1 MQNKDFYIGR
11 WITKCLLICFMVAS
25 CSRYPARVEEM
36 LALSGSNRAE
46 LEKVL
51 EHYVDSA
58 EKREAAEFLIANM
71 VGIYVVDSAV
81 QERLAPFYEQCDT
94 LRELYKDKQR
104 MRWVN
109 GVDSLWSAFRDGRN
123 VDISTV
129 PLLQVVTAR
138 QMIAEI
144 DLAFRVCKVAALQ
157 DNDTLAIQAYLS
169 ALAKLEKTEE
179 YKLQGFVH
187 EYIGV
192 LNTDRKLY
200 KDALDNYQSSAY
212 CFQKAVDTL
221 GVIYVYRD
229 IARIYYVEQKYD
241 SVYNYIN
248 RALSLCEK
256 KKGCIS
262 FERVIPSLLQVKG
275 IAKRNEGDLGD
286 AIALLKTAVET
297 EQDRHSMHHCSMS
310 LGNIYLNLNKLDEA
324 GRCFAL
330 ALNSENPRTLAGA
343 YHYLYL
349 LEKKQKKYAMA
360 LYFKEK
366 SDSLL
371 VIERDAKQTSQILTL
386 QRKYERGKLL
396 LEKQQVEREKQIQL
410 YFWIAVV
417 LFIILL
423 CIVLY
428 FLLRK
433 RYEGLFRKNMQI
445 IEENECMIKRYV
457 YELDVLKQRAGEMA
471 ETNREKIAKLNQ
483 KILLLESE
491 NKKIS
496 ENVCVNGVYLLEQL
510 KKEKLI
516 VKNMTNQEKEQLL
529 EYIDLIYGNF
539 ISRLKKDFKLTSG
552 NLMLLALLKVGFTS
566 SELMF
571 TFDCEMNSIF
581 TKKRRLRGILSL
593 DTNDKLEEFVALY

>member
-1 MQNKDFYIGR
+1 MK
-11 WITKCLLICFMVAS
+11 KLLYLGLLSVCVLLGS
-25 CSRYPARVEEM
+25 CVEKNV
-36 LALSGSNRAE
+36 SNVFD
-46 LEKVL
+46 KV
-51 EHYVDSA
+51 EGYMDVCPDSA
-58 EKREAAEFLIANM
+58 L
-71 VGIYVVDSAV
+71 
-81 QERLAPFYEQCDT
+81 LLLEQIPHSEE
-94 LRELYKDKQR
+94 LRGKQR
-104 MRWVN
+104 ADYALLLTQARDKN
-109 GVDSLWSAFRDGRN
+109 YLDSLQSDSLIKIA
-123 VDISTV
+123 VDYYKNG
-129 PLLQVVTAR
+129 
-138 QMIAEI
+138 E
-144 DLAFRVCKVAALQ
+144 DKVKAGKALFYYGKVMHLQ

-200 KDALDNYQSSAY
+200 KDALGNYQSSAY

-275 IAKRNEGDLGD
+275 IAKRNGGDLGD

-310 LGNIYLNLNKLDEA
+310 LGNIYLNQNKLDEA
-324 GRCFAL
+324 KRYFTL
-330 ALNSENPRTLAGA
+330 ALKSERPRTLAGA

-349 LEKKQKKYAMA
+349 LEKRQKKYAIA

-371 VIERDAKQTSQILTL
+371 SVDLDAKQASQILTL
-386 QRKYERGKLL
+386 QRKYEKGKLL
-396 LEKQQVEREKQIQL
+396 LEKQQVEHEKKIQF
-410 YFWIAVV
+410 YFGMVIV

-423 CIVLY
+423 CLVLY

-433 RYEGLFRKNMQI
+433 KYKEMFRKNMQVI
-445 IEENECMIKRYV
+445 KENECMIKRYV
-457 YELDVLKQRAGEMA
+457 YELDMLKQKAGETA
-471 ETNREKIAKLNQ
+471 ETNREKVGKLNQ

-491 NKKIS
+491 NKKIR

-516 VKNMTNQEKEQLL
+516 VKNMTKQEKEQLL
-529 EYIDLIYGNF
+529 EYMDLIYGNL

-552 NLMLLALLKVGFTS
+552 NLILIALLKVGFTTT
-566 SELMF
+566 ELMF

-581 TKKRRLRGILSL
+581 TKKRRLRENLNL
-593 DTNDKLEEFVALY
+593 DTNDKLEEFMGS

>member
-1 MQNKDFYIGR
+1 MKKLLYLGLLSVCVLLGSCVEKNVSNVFDKVEGYMDVCPDSALLLLEQIPHSEELRGKQRADYALLLTQARDKNYLDSLQSDSLIKIAVDYYKNGEDKVKAGKALFYYG
-11 WITKCLLICFMVAS
+11 KVMDLQGND
-25 CSRYPARVEEM
+25 M
-36 LALSGSNRAE
+36 LA
-46 LEKVL
+46 
-51 EHYVDSA
+51 
-58 EKREAAEFLIANM
+58 M
-71 VGIYVVDSAV
+71 
-81 QERLAPFYEQCDT
+81 
-94 LRELYKDKQR
+94 
-104 MRWVN
+104 
-109 GVDSLWSAFRDGRN
+109 
-123 VDISTV
+123 
-129 PLLQVVTAR
+129 
-138 QMIAEI
+138 
-144 DLAFRVCKVAALQ
+144 
-157 DNDTLAIQAYLS
+157 QAYLN

-179 YKLQGFVH
+179 YKLQGLAY
-187 EYIGV
+187 EYIGI
-192 LNTDRKLY
+192 LNADRKLH
-200 KDALDNYQSSAY
+200 KDALDNYQSSVY
-212 CFQKAVDTL
+212 CFQKAADTL

-310 LGNIYLNLNKLDEA
+310 LGNIYLNQNKLAEA
-324 GRCFAL
+324 KRDFTL
-330 ALNSENPRTLAGA
+330 ALKSERPRTLAGA

-349 LEKKQKKYAMA
+349 LEKRQKKYAIA

-371 VIERDAKQTSQILTL
+371 SVDLDAKQASQILTL
-386 QRKYERGKLL
+386 QRKYEKGKLL
-396 LEKQQVEREKQIQL
+396 LEKQQVEHEKKIQF
-410 YFWIAVV
+410 YFGMVIV

-423 CIVLY
+423 CLVLY

-433 RYEGLFRKNMQI
+433 KYKEMFRKNMQVI
-445 IEENECMIKRYV
+445 KENECMIKRYV
-457 YELDVLKQRAGEMA
+457 YELDMLKQKAGETA
-471 ETNREKIAKLNQ
+471 ETNREKVGKLNQ

-491 NKKIS
+491 NKKIR

-516 VKNMTNQEKEQLL
+516 VKNMTKQEKEQLL
-529 EYIDLIYGNF
+529 EYMDLIYGNL

-552 NLMLLALLKVGFTS
+552 NLILIALLKVGFTTT
-566 SELMF
+566 ELMF

-581 TKKRRLRGILSL
+581 TKKRRLRENLNL
-593 DTNDKLEEFVALY
+593 DTNDKLEEFITLY

>member
-1 MQNKDFYIGR
+1 MK
-11 WITKCLLICFMVAS
+11 KLLYLGLLSVCVLLGS
-25 CSRYPARVEEM
+25 CVEKNV
-36 LALSGSNRAE
+36 SNVFD
-46 LEKVL
+46 KV
-51 EHYVDSA
+51 EGYMDVCPDSA
-58 EKREAAEFLIANM
+58 L
-71 VGIYVVDSAV
+71 
-81 QERLAPFYEQCDT
+81 LLLEQIPHSEE
-94 LRELYKDKQR
+94 LRGKQR
-104 MRWVN
+104 ADYALLLTQARDKN
-109 GVDSLWSAFRDGRN
+109 YLDSLQSDSLIKIA
-123 VDISTV
+123 VDYYKNG
-129 PLLQVVTAR
+129 
-138 QMIAEI
+138 E
-144 DLAFRVCKVAALQ
+144 DKVKAGKALFYYGKVMHLQ

-200 KDALDNYQSSAY
+200 KDALGNYQSSAY

-275 IAKRNEGDLGD
+275 IAKRNGGDLGD

-310 LGNIYLNLNKLDEA
+310 LGNIYLNQNKLDEA
-324 GRCFAL
+324 KRYFTL
-330 ALNSENPRTLAGA
+330 ALKSERPRTLAGA

-349 LEKKQKKYAMA
+349 LEKRQKKYAIA

-371 VIERDAKQTSQILTL
+371 SVDLDAKQASQILTL
-386 QRKYERGKLL
+386 QRKYEKGKLL
-396 LEKQQVEREKQIQL
+396 LEKQQVEHEKKIQF
-410 YFWIAVV
+410 YFGMVIV

-423 CIVLY
+423 CLVLY

-433 RYEGLFRKNMQI
+433 KYKEMFRKNMQVI
-445 IEENECMIKRYV
+445 KENECMIKRYV
-457 YELDVLKQRAGEMA
+457 YELDMLKQKAGETA
-471 ETNREKIAKLNQ
+471 ETNREKVGKLNQ

-491 NKKIS
+491 NKKIR

-516 VKNMTNQEKEQLL
+516 VKNMTKQEKEQLL
-529 EYIDLIYGNF
+529 EYMDLIYGNL

-552 NLMLLALLKVGFTS
+552 NLILIALLKVGFTTT
-566 SELMF
+566 ELMF

-581 TKKRRLRGILSL
+581 TKNSAKI
-593 DTNDKLEEFVALY
+593 F

>member
-1 MQNKDFYIGR
+1 MK
-11 WITKCLLICFMVAS
+11 KLLYLGLLSVCVLLGS
-25 CSRYPARVEEM
+25 CVEKNV
-36 LALSGSNRAE
+36 SNVFD
-46 LEKVL
+46 KV
-51 EHYVDSA
+51 EGYMDVCPDSA
-58 EKREAAEFLIANM
+58 L
-71 VGIYVVDSAV
+71 
-81 QERLAPFYEQCDT
+81 LLLEQIPHSEE
-94 LRELYKDKQR
+94 LRGKQR
-104 MRWVN
+104 ADYALLLTQARDKN
-109 GVDSLWSAFRDGRN
+109 YLDSLQSDSLIKIA
-123 VDISTV
+123 VDYYKNG
-129 PLLQVVTAR
+129 
-138 QMIAEI
+138 E
-144 DLAFRVCKVAALQ
+144 DKVKAGKALFYYGKVMHLQ

-310 LGNIYLNLNKLDEA
+310 LGNIYLNQNKLDGA
-324 GRCFAL
+324 KRYFTL
-330 ALNSENPRTLAGA
+330 ALKSERPRTLAGA

-349 LEKKQKKYAMA
+349 LEKRQKKYAIA

-371 VIERDAKQTSQILTL
+371 SVDLDAKQASQILTL
-386 QRKYERGKLL
+386 QRKYEKGKLL
-396 LEKQQVEREKQIQL
+396 LEKQQVEHEKKIQF
-410 YFWIAVV
+410 YFGMVIV

-423 CIVLY
+423 CLVLY

-433 RYEGLFRKNMQI
+433 KYKEMFRKNMQVI
-445 IEENECMIKRYV
+445 KENECMIKRYV
-457 YELDVLKQRAGEMA
+457 YELDMLKQKAGETA
-471 ETNREKIAKLNQ
+471 ETNREKVGKLNQ

-491 NKKIS
+491 NKKIR

-516 VKNMTNQEKEQLL
+516 VKNMTKQEKEQLL
-529 EYIDLIYGNF
+529 EYMDLIYGNL

-552 NLMLLALLKVGFTS
+552 NLILIALLKVGFTTT
-566 SELMF
+566 ELMF

-581 TKKRRLRGILSL
+581 TKKRRLRENLNL
-593 DTNDKLEEFVALY
+593 DTNDKLEEFITLY

>member
-1 MQNKDFYIGR
+1 MK
-11 WITKCLLICFMVAS
+11 KLLYLGLLSVCVLLGS
-25 CSRYPARVEEM
+25 CVEKNVSNVFDKVERYMDVYP
-36 LALSGSNRAE
+36 
-46 LEKVL
+46 
-51 EHYVDSA
+51 DSA
-58 EKREAAEFLIANM
+58 LLLLEQIPHPEK
-71 VGIYVVDSAV
+71 
-81 QERLAPFYEQCDT
+81 
-94 LRELYKDKQR
+94 LRGKQR
-104 MRWVN
+104 ADYALLLTQARDKN
-109 GVDSLWSAFRDGRN
+109 YLDSLQSDSLIKIA
-123 VDISTV
+123 VDYYKNG
-129 PLLQVVTAR
+129 
-138 QMIAEI
+138 E
-144 DLAFRVCKVAALQ
+144 DKVKAGKALFYYGKVMHLQ

-310 LGNIYLNLNKLDEA
+310 LGNIYLNQNKLDEA
-324 GRCFAL
+324 KRYFTL
-330 ALNSENPRTLAGA
+330 ALKSERPRTLAGA

-349 LEKKQKKYAMA
+349 LEKRQKKYAMA

-371 VIERDAKQTSQILTL
+371 SVDLDAKQASQILTL
-386 QRKYERGKLL
+386 QRKYEKGKLL
-396 LEKQQVEREKQIQL
+396 LEKQQVEHEKKIQF
-410 YFWIAVV
+410 YFGMVIV

-423 CIVLY
+423 CLVLY

-433 RYEGLFRKNMQI
+433 RYKEMFRKNMQVI
-445 IEENECMIKRYV
+445 KENECMIKRYV
-457 YELDVLKQRAGEMA
+457 YELDVLKQKAGETA
-471 ETNREKIAKLNQ
+471 ETNREKVGKLNQ

-491 NKKIS
+491 NKKIR
-496 ENVCVNGVYLLEQL
+496 ENVCVNGVYLLDQL

-516 VKNMTNQEKEQLL
+516 VKNMTKQEKEQLL
-529 EYIDLIYGNF
+529 EYMDLIYGNL

-552 NLMLLALLKVGFTS
+552 NLILIALLKVGFTTT
-566 SELMF
+566 ELMF

-581 TKKRRLRGILSL
+581 TKKRRLRESLNL
-593 DTNDKLEEFVALY
+593 DTTDKLEEFITLY

>member
-1 MQNKDFYIGR
+1 MK
-11 WITKCLLICFMVAS
+11 KLLYLGLLSVCVLLGS
-25 CSRYPARVEEM
+25 CVEKNV
-36 LALSGSNRAE
+36 SNVFD
-46 LEKVL
+46 KV
-51 EHYVDSA
+51 EGYMDVCPDSA
-58 EKREAAEFLIANM
+58 L
-71 VGIYVVDSAV
+71 
-81 QERLAPFYEQCDT
+81 LLLEQIPHSEE
-94 LRELYKDKQR
+94 LRGKQR
-104 MRWVN
+104 ADYALLLTQARDKN
-109 GVDSLWSAFRDGRN
+109 YLDSLQSDSLIKIA
-123 VDISTV
+123 VDYYKNG
-129 PLLQVVTAR
+129 
-138 QMIAEI
+138 E
-144 DLAFRVCKVAALQ
+144 DKVKAGKALFYYGKVMHLQ

-310 LGNIYLNLNKLDEA
+310 LGNIYLNQNKLDEA
-324 GRCFAL
+324 KRYFTL
-330 ALNSENPRTLAGA
+330 ALKSERPRTLAGA

-349 LEKKQKKYAMA
+349 LEKRQKKYAIA

-371 VIERDAKQTSQILTL
+371 SVDLDAKQASQILTL
-386 QRKYERGKLL
+386 QRKYEKGKLL
-396 LEKQQVEREKQIQL
+396 LEKQQVEHEKKIQF
-410 YFWIAVV
+410 YFGMVIV

-423 CIVLY
+423 CLVLY

-433 RYEGLFRKNMQI
+433 KYKEMFRKNMQVI
-445 IEENECMIKRYV
+445 KENECMIKRYV
-457 YELDVLKQRAGEMA
+457 YELDMLKQKAGETA
-471 ETNREKIAKLNQ
+471 ETNREKVGNLNQ

-491 NKKIS
+491 NKKIR

-516 VKNMTNQEKEQLL
+516 VKNMTKQEKEQLL
-529 EYIDLIYGNF
+529 EYMDLIYGNL

-552 NLMLLALLKVGFTS
+552 NLILIALLKVGFTTT
-566 SELMF
+566 ELMF

-581 TKKRRLRGILSL
+581 TKKRRLRENLNL
-593 DTNDKLEEFVALY
+593 DTNDKLEEFITLY

>member
-1 MQNKDFYIGR
+1 MK
-11 WITKCLLICFMVAS
+11 KLLYLGLLSVCVLLGS
-25 CSRYPARVEEM
+25 CVEKNV
-36 LALSGSNRAE
+36 SNVFD
-46 LEKVL
+46 KV
-51 EHYVDSA
+51 EGYMDVCPDSA
-58 EKREAAEFLIANM
+58 L
-71 VGIYVVDSAV
+71 
-81 QERLAPFYEQCDT
+81 LLLEQIPHSEE
-94 LRELYKDKQR
+94 LRGKQR
-104 MRWVN
+104 ADYALLLTQARDKN
-109 GVDSLWSAFRDGRN
+109 YLDSLQSDSLIKIA
-123 VDISTV
+123 VDYYKNG
-129 PLLQVVTAR
+129 
-138 QMIAEI
+138 E
-144 DLAFRVCKVAALQ
+144 DKVKAGKALFYYGKVMHLQ

-200 KDALDNYQSSAY
+200 KDALGNYQSSAY

-256 KKGCIS
+256 KKGCIC

-275 IAKRNEGDLGD
+275 IAKRNGGDLGD

-310 LGNIYLNLNKLDEA
+310 LGNIYLNQNKLDEA
-324 GRCFAL
+324 KRYFTL
-330 ALNSENPRTLAGA
+330 ALKSERPRTLAGA

-349 LEKKQKKYAMA
+349 LEKRQKKYAIA

-371 VIERDAKQTSQILTL
+371 SVDLDAKQASQILTL
-386 QRKYERGKLL
+386 QRKYEKGKLL
-396 LEKQQVEREKQIQL
+396 LEKQQVEHEKKIQF
-410 YFWIAVV
+410 YFGMVIV

-423 CIVLY
+423 CLVLY

-433 RYEGLFRKNMQI
+433 KYKEMFRKNMQVI
-445 IEENECMIKRYV
+445 KENECMIKRYV
-457 YELDVLKQRAGEMA
+457 YELDMLKQKAGETA
-471 ETNREKIAKLNQ
+471 ETNREKVGKLNQ

-491 NKKIS
+491 NKKIR

-516 VKNMTNQEKEQLL
+516 VKNMTKQEKEQLL
-529 EYIDLIYGNF
+529 EYMDLIYGNL

-552 NLMLLALLKVGFTS
+552 NLILIALLKVGFTTT
-566 SELMF
+566 ELMF

-581 TKKRRLRGILSL
+581 TKKRRLRENLNL
-593 DTNDKLEEFVALY
+593 DTNDKLEDFITLY

>member
-1 MQNKDFYIGR
+1 MK
-11 WITKCLLICFMVAS
+11 KLLYLGLLSVCVLLGS
-25 CSRYPARVEEM
+25 CVEKNV
-36 LALSGSNRAE
+36 SNVFD
-46 LEKVL
+46 KV
-51 EHYVDSA
+51 EGYMDVCPDSA
-58 EKREAAEFLIANM
+58 L
-71 VGIYVVDSAV
+71 
-81 QERLAPFYEQCDT
+81 LLLEQIPHSEE
-94 LRELYKDKQR
+94 LRGKQR
-104 MRWVN
+104 ADYALLLTQARDKN
-109 GVDSLWSAFRDGRN
+109 YLDSLQSDSLIKIA
-123 VDISTV
+123 VDYYKNG
-129 PLLQVVTAR
+129 
-138 QMIAEI
+138 E
-144 DLAFRVCKVAALQ
+144 DKVKAGKALFYYGKVMHLQ
-157 DNDTLAIQAYLS
+157 DNDTLAIQAYLG

-310 LGNIYLNLNKLDEA
+310 LGNIYLNQNKLDEA
-324 GRCFAL
+324 KRYFTL
-330 ALNSENPRTLAGA
+330 ALKSERPRTLAGA

-349 LEKKQKKYAMA
+349 LEKRQKKYAIA

-371 VIERDAKQTSQILTL
+371 SVDLDAKQASQILTL
-386 QRKYERGKLL
+386 QRKYEKGKLL
-396 LEKQQVEREKQIQL
+396 LEKQQVEHEKKIQF
-410 YFWIAVV
+410 YFGMVIV

-423 CIVLY
+423 CLVLY

-433 RYEGLFRKNMQI
+433 KYKEMFRKNMQVI
-445 IEENECMIKRYV
+445 KENECMIKRYV
-457 YELDVLKQRAGEMA
+457 YELDMLKQKAGETA
-471 ETNREKIAKLNQ
+471 ETNREKVGKLNQ

-491 NKKIS
+491 NKKIR

-516 VKNMTNQEKEQLL
+516 VKNMTKQEKEQLL
-529 EYIDLIYGNF
+529 EYMDLIYGNL

-552 NLMLLALLKVGFTS
+552 NLILIALLKVGFTTT
-566 SELMF
+566 ELMF

-581 TKKRRLRGILSL
+581 TKKRRLRENLNL
-593 DTNDKLEEFVALY
+593 DTNDKLEEFITLY

>member
-1 MQNKDFYIGR
+1 MK
-11 WITKCLLICFMVAS
+11 KLLYLGLLSVCVLLGS
-25 CSRYPARVEEM
+25 CVEKNVSNVFDKVERYMDVYP
-36 LALSGSNRAE
+36 
-46 LEKVL
+46 
-51 EHYVDSA
+51 DSA
-58 EKREAAEFLIANM
+58 L
-71 VGIYVVDSAV
+71 
-81 QERLAPFYEQCDT
+81 LLLEQIPHPEE
-94 LRELYKDKQR
+94 LRGKQR
-104 MRWVN
+104 ADYALLLTQARDKN
-109 GVDSLWSAFRDGRN
+109 YLDSLQSDSLIKIA
-123 VDISTV
+123 VDYYKNGEDKV
-129 PLLQVVTAR
+129 KAGKAL
-138 QMIAEI
+138 
-144 DLAFRVCKVAALQ
+144 FYYGKVAALQ

-310 LGNIYLNLNKLDEA
+310 LGNIYLNQNKLDEA
-324 GRCFAL
+324 KRYFTL
-330 ALNSENPRTLAGA
+330 ALKSERPRTLAGA

-349 LEKKQKKYAMA
+349 LEKRQKKYAIA

-371 VIERDAKQTSQILTL
+371 SVDLDAKQASQILTL
-386 QRKYERGKLL
+386 QRKYEKGKLL
-396 LEKQQVEREKQIQL
+396 LEKQQVEHEKKIQF
-410 YFWIAVV
+410 YFGMVIV

-423 CIVLY
+423 CLVLY

-433 RYEGLFRKNMQI
+433 KYKEMFRKNMQVI
-445 IEENECMIKRYV
+445 KENECMIKRYV
-457 YELDVLKQRAGEMA
+457 YELDMLKQKAGETA
-471 ETNREKIAKLNQ
+471 ETNREKVGKLNQ

-491 NKKIS
+491 NKKIR

-516 VKNMTNQEKEQLL
+516 VKNMTKQEKEQLL
-529 EYIDLIYGNF
+529 EYMDLIYGNL

-552 NLMLLALLKVGFTS
+552 NLILIALLKVGFTTT
-566 SELMF
+566 ELMF

-581 TKKRRLRGILSL
+581 TKKRRLRENLNL
-593 DTNDKLEEFVALY
+593 DTNDKLEEFITLY